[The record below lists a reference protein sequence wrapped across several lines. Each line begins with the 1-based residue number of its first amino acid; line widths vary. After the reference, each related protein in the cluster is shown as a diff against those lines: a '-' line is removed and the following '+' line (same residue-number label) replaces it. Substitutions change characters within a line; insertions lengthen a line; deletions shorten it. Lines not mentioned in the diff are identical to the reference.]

1 MEHPGNTKL
10 TETSVYKGLLLDC
23 GIIWNS
29 LKYECGGGGG
39 NRTRVLLSFHLGIY
53 KFSWNFSF
61 SSNVSATNLLNLKH
75 LLKSYCCYG
84 GIQQPA

>member
-1 MEHPGNTKL
+1 MSAGRLPQNL
-10 TETSVYKGLLLDC
+10 LILLYK
-23 GIIWNS
+23 IKNNEVS
-29 LKYECGGGGG
+29 LNMVNGGGGG

-61 SSNVSATNLLNLKH
+61 SSDVLATNLLNLKH

-84 GIQQPA
+84 GMQQLA

>member
-1 MEHPGNTKL
+1 MSAGRLPQNL
-10 TETSVYKGLLLDC
+10 LILLYK
-23 GIIWNS
+23 IKNNEVS
-29 LKYECGGGGG
+29 LNMVNGGGGG
-39 NRTRVLLSFHLGIY
+39 SRTRVLLSFHLGIY

-84 GIQQPA
+84 GMQQPA

>member
-1 MEHPGNTKL
+1 MIAGRLPQNL
-10 TETSVYKGLLLDC
+10 LILLYKIKNNEVPL
-23 GIIWNS
+23 NMVN
-29 LKYECGGGGG
+29 GGGGG

-61 SSNVSATNLLNLKH
+61 SSDVSATNLLNLKH

-84 GIQQPA
+84 GMQQPA

>member
-1 MEHPGNTKL
+1 MSAGRLPQNL
-10 TETSVYKGLLLDC
+10 LILLYKIKNNEVLLNLV
-23 GIIWNS
+23 N
-29 LKYECGGGGG
+29 GGGGG

-61 SSNVSATNLLNLKH
+61 SSDVSATNLLNLKH

-84 GIQQPA
+84 GMQQPA

>member
-1 MEHPGNTKL
+1 MRAGRLPQNL
-10 TETSVYKGLLLDC
+10 LILLYK
-23 GIIWNS
+23 IKNNEVS
-29 LKYECGGGGG
+29 LNIVNGGGGG
-39 NRTRVLLSFHLGIY
+39 SRTRVLLSFHLGIY

-84 GIQQPA
+84 GMQQPA

>member
-1 MEHPGNTKL
+1 MIAGRLSQNL
-10 TETSVYKGLLLDC
+10 LILLYK
-23 GIIWNS
+23 IKNNEVS
-29 LKYECGGGGG
+29 LNMVNGGGGG

-61 SSNVSATNLLNLKH
+61 SSDVSATNLLNLKH

-84 GIQQPA
+84 GMQQPA

>member
-1 MEHPGNTKL
+1 MSAGRLPQNL
-10 TETSVYKGLLLDC
+10 LILLYK
-23 GIIWNS
+23 IKNNEVS
-29 LKYECGGGGG
+29 LNMVNGGGGG

-61 SSNVSATNLLNLKH
+61 SSDVSATNLLNLKH

-84 GIQQPA
+84 GMQQPA

>member
-1 MEHPGNTKL
+1 MRAGRLPQNL
-10 TETSVYKGLLLDC
+10 LILLYK
-23 GIIWNS
+23 IKNNEVS
-29 LKYECGGGGG
+29 LNMVNGGGGG

-61 SSNVSATNLLNLKH
+61 SSDVSATNLLNLKH

-84 GIQQPA
+84 GMQQPA

>member
-1 MEHPGNTKL
+1 M
-10 TETSVYKGLLLDC
+10 KG
-23 GIIWNS
+23 I
-29 LKYECGGGGG
+29 GGGGG
-39 NRTRVLLSFHLGIY
+39 GSRTRVLLSFHLGIY

-84 GIQQPA
+84 GMQQPA

>member
-1 MEHPGNTKL
+1 MSAGRLPQNL
-10 TETSVYKGLLLDC
+10 LILLYKMRNNE
-23 GIIWNS
+23 IS
-29 LKYECGGGGG
+29 LNMVNGGGGG

-84 GIQQPA
+84 GMQQPA

>member
-1 MEHPGNTKL
+1 MSAGRLRQNL
-10 TETSVYKGLLLDC
+10 LILLYKIKNNEVPLNQGT
-23 GIIWNS
+23 
-29 LKYECGGGGG
+29 GGGGG
-39 NRTRVLLSFHLGIY
+39 SRTRVLLSFHLGIY

-84 GIQQPA
+84 GMQQPA

>member
-1 MEHPGNTKL
+1 MSAGRLPQNL
-10 TETSVYKGLLLDC
+10 LILLYK
-23 GIIWNS
+23 IKNNEVS
-29 LKYECGGGGG
+29 LNMVNGGGGG

-84 GIQQPA
+84 GMQQPA

>member
-1 MEHPGNTKL
+1 MSAGRLPQNL
-10 TETSVYKGLLLDC
+10 LILLYKIKNNEVLLNLV
-23 GIIWNS
+23 N
-29 LKYECGGGGG
+29 GGGGG

-84 GIQQPA
+84 GMQQPA

>member
-1 MEHPGNTKL
+1 MSAGRL
-10 TETSVYKGLLLDC
+10 TQNLLILLYK
-23 GIIWNS
+23 IKNNEVS
-29 LKYECGGGGG
+29 LNMVNGGGGG

-84 GIQQPA
+84 GMQQPA

>member
-1 MEHPGNTKL
+1 MSAE
-10 TETSVYKGLLLDC
+10 
-23 GIIWNS
+23 IIKQIQHYIGS
-29 LKYECGGGGG
+29 AGGGGG
-39 NRTRVLLSFHLGIY
+39 SRTPVLLSFHLGIY

-61 SSNVSATNLLNLKH
+61 SSAMSATNLLKLKH

>member
-1 MEHPGNTKL
+1 MSADRL
-10 TETSVYKGLLLDC
+10 TQNLLILLYKMRD
-23 GIIWNS
+23 NEVS
-29 LKYECGGGGG
+29 LNMVNGGGGG

-84 GIQQPA
+84 GMQQPA